1 MNSQKLQKQFLTAYD
16 QYADALYRYC
26 YFRIG
31 NNKAVAE
38 DLVQETFTNCWNY
51 LAKGNPIKN
60 IRAFLYQ
67 AARNAIIDRS
77 RKKHT
82 FDSSLETLHEQ
93 GFDPIGHN
101 AESIETAV
109 ECQRL
114 KETMEHLEEIDK
126 ELLVLRFIEGYGPKE
141 ISEILHET
149 QNTISVRINRA
160 KKRLSQL
167 YVPKSSS

>member
-1 MNSQKLQKQFLTAYD
+1 MYTQKIEKQFLAAYD

-31 NNKAVAE
+31 NNKPIAE
-38 DLVQETFTNCWNY
+38 DLVQETFTNCWHY
-51 LAKGNPIKN
+51 LTKGNSIKN

-67 AARNAIIDRS
+67 TARNAIIDRS
-77 RKKHT
+77 RKKQT
-82 FDSSLETLHEQ
+82 SDSSLETLQEL
-93 GFDPIGHN
+93 GFDPVDHN
-101 AESIETAV
+101 AESIETTV

-114 KETMEHLEEIDK
+114 METMEQLDETDK
-126 ELLVLRFIEGYGPKE
+126 DLLVLRFIEGYGPKDIAE
-141 ISEILHET
+141 MLHET